1 MHHRHCVRCHPGER
15 LDSLLHDKLI
25 WSFRRIFADDVDVLI
40 DRVEHVAYVT
50 NAPGKEVVKIG
61 EQDQAVPS
69 RLGILSSDPSN
80 CDNDFIRCACVATR
94 NELVRNLVKL
104 RDPKSER
111 T

>member
-1 MHHRHCVRCHPGER
+1 VSSVNKNSSLICSAARCTFNVGWFHN
-15 LDSLLHDKLI
+15 
-25 WSFRRIFADDVDVLI
+25 
-40 DRVEHVAYVT
+40 

-69 RLGILSSDPSN
+69 CLGILSSDPSH
-80 CDNDFIRCACVATR
+80 CDNDFVRCACVATR